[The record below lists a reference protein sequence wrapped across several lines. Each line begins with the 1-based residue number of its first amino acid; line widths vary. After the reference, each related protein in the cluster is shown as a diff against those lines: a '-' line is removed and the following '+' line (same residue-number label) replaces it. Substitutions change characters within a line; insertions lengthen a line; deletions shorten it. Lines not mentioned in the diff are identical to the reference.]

1 MLIENITKRPL
12 QFAPAAEGKW
22 VKRNLMTGQQPPA
35 AESPE
40 GLRLLS
46 LPAYLYLDLEIK
58 SKGLGT
64 SA

>member
-1 MLIENITKRPL
+1 MLIKNIIKRPL

-22 VKRNLMTGQQPPA
+22 EKRNLMTGQQPPA

-46 LPAYLYLDLEIK
+46 LPAHLYFHLEIE
-58 SKGLGT
+58 SKGLST